1 MNKAKGESQHFQH
14 LLLIKANLGIQF
26 MVRVKGFWW
35 NVESSQYAQDS
46 TELGQ
51 VSHTDI
57 EPVSRR
63 AMQNIQRDL
72 KKKKKEEL
80 GKAGPELSFK
90 DVPLREVTLP
100 LLGGVSQATGGMQI
114 KYPLICKTTWGVE
127 RTCFLTM
134 DNDIGTITVIY
145 WGILNRVLPQRFR
158 EGYSMAQKS
167 CTQY

>member
-63 AMQNIQRDL
+63 GMQNIQRDL
-72 KKKKKEEL
+72 KKKKRNWAKQAQNYPSKMYHSEKSL
-80 GKAGPELSFK
+80 YLFWAG
-90 DVPLREVTLP
+90 
-100 LLGGVSQATGGMQI
+100 
-114 KYPLICKTTWGVE
+114 
-127 RTCFLTM
+127 
-134 DNDIGTITVIY
+134 
-145 WGILNRVLPQRFR
+145 
-158 EGYSMAQKS
+158 
-167 CTQY
+167 